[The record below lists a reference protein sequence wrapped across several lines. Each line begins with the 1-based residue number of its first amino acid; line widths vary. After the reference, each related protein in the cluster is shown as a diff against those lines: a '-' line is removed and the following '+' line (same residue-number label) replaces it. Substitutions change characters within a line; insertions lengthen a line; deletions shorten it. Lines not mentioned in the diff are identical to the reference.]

1 MAPYR
6 TLKAMELLPP
16 LYPDPPPGRK
26 RMDPLISTSK
36 KKIQF
41 TASVDPNLLSDLLSA
56 LDEDLSRS
64 TVLSQQYVEYCNGI
78 KRGYAR
84 VLRNYDER
92 YDADAYSYSETIV
105 RRFGMTFI
113 EQTWEAMMD
122 LIPGCRPHNRIEI
135 RPIRGPDSE
144 IIPDAVIFFAR
155 HRSVLLGKSEGPLL
169 LFPAATELVERLNSV
184 GSVNLGCPSDV
195 ENDDNWWLILSKG
208 ALYLAEMDADIILY
222 YSCNALV
229 IIRRQRNGCEPDHLF
244 VDVKANFRR
253 GSLEEQLLRTTSRAG
268 LERASALFPEPVGG
282 YEPFVHLHDVYL
294 ASALVAALAT
304 TDSAEFPSLEAF
316 RVRRR
321 VPPLV
326 KECGVYDVLG
336 RERGRGMPLSVASRS
351 RALLRATAMFNK
363 LHGCAVEANLYWTRG
378 NRPMLGKFLS
388 LIPALQG
395 QDIIVESFLQ
405 TGDSDILRVE
415 CKGKRFVLKVFP
427 FDAFGEVEFRA
438 YVALGELQG
447 GVVPEC
453 YGFGYVVL
461 DYGDRERPW
470 ILMEYIEARA
480 VSSLSRAH
488 RGKIMHAVKALH
500 QLSYTHGDVLENI
513 VWTTGEDPVVV
524 GLGGVRTHWC
534 RGDACVEIEDVRVR
548 LGLMRED
555 EELWSFVV
563 RRKRVALRLVH
574 VFSQPRAPAD
584 VFSFPDANETANL
597 VDFAS
602 TDLGE
607 KETGMLHYTPG
618 TSRRLACVAE
628 TQSDTLAWLKD
639 EHRTVFCIHS
649 ATCFLLFSL
658 RLADGSLVWLFLHV
672 HLEGKT
678 EELLGKAELQDM
690 LKALQPEHLF
700 NEPVDARTGI
710 DTSLPTDSAP
720 PLGTTSTTK
729 SELSDTAKGSK
740 VLDDVL
746 ELLESLPKR
755 NQGVGTCNVLRV
767 IASLHTDVKLGRLD
781 ADAEH
786 PIAEL
791 NTRFV
796 QSITEKFSVKD
807 ILEDVVANATYLGR
821 GYTGVKRKSIDDSG
835 SDGPTL
841 KRPWS
846 ASLFNNSVQ
855 EVDV

>member
-41 TASVDPNLLSDLLSA
+41 TASADPNLLSDLLSA

-64 TVLSQQYVEYCNGI
+64 TVLSQQYIEYCTGI

-144 IIPDAVIFFAR
+144 IIPDAVLFFAR
-155 HRSVLLGKSEGPLL
+155 HRSVLLGKSEGPLM

-229 IIRRQRNGCEPDHLF
+229 IIRRQRNGSEPDHLF
-244 VDVKANFRR
+244 VDVKANFRCGSPR
-253 GSLEEQLLRTTSRAG
+253 GTIPLLRLAAAS

-321 VPPLV
+321 VPPPM
-326 KECGVYDVLG
+326 KESGDVLG
-336 RERGRGMPLSVASRS
+336 RERGWGMPLSAASRS

-363 LHGCAVEANLYWTRG
+363 MHGCAVEANLYWTWS
-378 NRPMLGKFLS
+378 NRPMRGKFLS

-447 GVVPEC
+447 GVVPVC

-470 ILMEYIEARA
+470 ILMEYIEARE
-480 VSSLSRAH
+480 VSSLSCAH

-500 QLSYTHGDVLENI
+500 HLGYTHGDVLENI
-513 VWTTGEDPVVV
+513 VWTTGGDPVVV

-534 RGDACVEIEDVRVR
+534 RGDACVEIEDVWVC

-555 EELWSFVV
+555 EELWSSVV
-563 RRKRVALRLVH
+563 RRKRVAH

-584 VFSFPDANETANL
+584 VFSFPGALPEWANQTANL
-597 VDFAS
+597 
-602 TDLGE
+602 
-607 KETGMLHYTPG
+607 PG
-618 TSRRLACVAE
+618 TSRRLACVTE

-639 EHRTVFCIHS
+639 EHRTAFCIHS
-649 ATCFLLFSL
+649 ANSSLLFSL
-658 RLADGSLVWLFLHV
+658 RLADESLVWLFLHV
-672 HLEGKT
+672 YLEGKT
-678 EELLGKAELQDM
+678 EELLGQAELQDM

-700 NEPVDARTGI
+700 NECTNGETCTLVSPTADQGSPSPVET
-710 DTSLPTDSAP
+710 P
-720 PLGTTSTTK
+720 STAK
-729 SELSDTAKGSK
+729 SETSDPSK
-740 VLDDVL
+740 KSEVSDDIRK
-746 ELLESLPKR
+746 LLESLPNR
-755 NQGVGTCNVLRV
+755 NRSAGTCSVLRV
-767 IASLHTDVKLGRLD
+767 VASPRADAKLDRLD
-781 ADAEH
+781 VDAGY

-796 QSITEKFSVKD
+796 QNITERFSAKD
-807 ILEDVVANATYLGR
+807 ILEDVVANATYIW
-821 GYTGVKRKSIDDSG
+821 GYMGVKRKNIGDL
-835 SDGPTL
+835 DGP
-841 KRPWS
+841 K
-846 ASLFNNSVQ
+846 V
-855 EVDV
+855 